1 MSKEKVRSGEQ
12 QMIKEYSAQRVK
24 GADRSSIF
32 ATAGSLYR
40 HHWKLLLLAAALTG
54 GLSLLFVWVNT
65 AIGPLANQIL
75 TVLFAPVIALGM
87 LKLCWNIWE
96 KGKASL
102 RDLLYALTEKQV
114 LIPALLYYTLMQLL
128 NSLHVCVD
136 RLTILPAQW
145 SLLLD
150 ILCIVFYAVIAIRL
164 FMVEYLLLKGE
175 TLRITTL
182 LKRSWQMTQ
191 GQWQTVLGFVWGVTW
206 RGMLLMLLPMI
217 IVSRWIDTMTGVM
230 VLVEVLMILYTPYVV
245 LAQTGCFQKVA
256 QVDRKRGNKSR

>member
-1 MSKEKVRSGEQ
+1 
-12 QMIKEYSAQRVK
+12 MIKEYSAQRVK

-54 GLSLLFVWVNT
+54 GLSLIFMWVNT

-75 TVLFAPVIALGM
+75 TVLFAPVITLGM

-128 NSLHVCVD
+128 NLLNIIVSH
-136 RLTILPAQW
+136 LTILPAW
-145 SLLLD
+145 GSLLLD
-150 ILCIVFYAVIAIRL
+150 ILCLVFYAAIMIRL

-191 GQWQTVLGFVWGVTW
+191 GQWQTILGFWWGVTW
-206 RGMLLMLLPMI
+206 RGMLLTLLPMLLV
-217 IVSRWIDTMTGVM
+217 VSAAGSLLTVTLAVGS
-230 VLVEVLMILYTPYVV
+230 LMIPYTPYVV
-245 LAQTGCFQKVA
+245 MAQIGCFQKVA